1 MKVRILR
8 TPLAIALL
16 GGMSISVCYAAV
28 SVSLVPLR
36 EVYHPGEPV
45 AVLLSLKNTGRVPVE
60 IPISG
65 CPPDASAIGL
75 TFRCPPGV
83 EPVPLPW
90 EVAEKGPGP
99 NAPVVLYS
107 RDRYMPLVRIL
118 PKKEYRLAVALNKYM
133 RFVATGRHV
142 IRYSAKYPGFIQND
156 PGSRT
161 LTGIT
166 LPEVKGEIAI
176 VIKAGAIDEKW
187 IKSLIAILK
196 GPGKAPP
203 PDAAQGEEQISR
215 EDAAGLL
222 VWADTPIVIEP
233 LIAAAE
239 DPSMPNVPAIVIPSL
254 QKFYRKHEH
263 AREAILEIAQKT
275 GTLRN
280 AIATLDKEGVTIP
293 GRSFK
298 PIFASKSILNIW
310 PALEYIRAHGTRDD
324 VEAVEPLVNN
334 DFSPPIGQLAAA
346 VVKDLKAR
354 PPAKAPAAPG
364 KRKSEKEKNDGCA

>member
-254 QKFYRKHEH
+254 QKFYRKHECAGSNSGDRPEDRNVEKRDCH
-263 AREAILEIAQKT
+263 PRQGRGHDT
-275 GTLRN
+275 GPLVQADLRLQEHPQHL
-280 AIATLDKEGVTIP
+280 AGAGIYP
-293 GRSFK
+293 R
-298 PIFASKSILNIW
+298 
-310 PALEYIRAHGTRDD
+310 HGTRDD
-324 VEAVEPLVNN
+324 VRGGGT
-334 DFSPPIGQLAAA
+334 IGQ
-346 VVKDLKAR
+346 
-354 PPAKAPAAPG
+354 
-364 KRKSEKEKNDGCA
+364 